1 MQERQLYIQ
10 IFSNLLIPVLGFWLW
25 GWSLYFI
32 VLFYILDILSSE
44 VVVYLKSKKI
54 REAGKK
60 ETVKSPVNT
69 YKIISGLFL
78 VATIAFIQLGI
89 MLIHPEIR
97 LQDEIR
103 SFLTYKEMGIQQG
116 FLLIPL
122 VVLMAFS
129 SYKIEFLVPKVY
141 LREEQRSLW
150 KFHLKERFLLITFC
164 AILTF
169 IATGF
174 QFQEWVILTVILAVT
189 SGYTYLQGK
198 ERIGQFTA

>member
-150 KFHLKERFLLITFC
+150 KFHLQERFLLITFC

-198 ERIGQFTA
+198 ERIRQFTA